1 MVWPPLWMNLQDSG
15 GGKEHMFRDHDRLHS
30 RSDIL
35 WCTFGFRR
43 SLNHDVN
50 KTRRR

>member
-15 GGKEHMFRDHDRLHS
+15 GGKEHMFRDHDRQ
-30 RSDIL
+30 RSLFDIL
-35 WCTFGFRR
+35 CCTFFHR
-43 SLNHDVN
+43 SLNHDEN